1 MRGILQVEVASRYL
15 CGVTV
20 FTQPPFKF
28 VNSLFFPLESKSF
41 FFFPSP
47 NYIPIFLSNAIRVCS
62 RKLNL
67 QVFLA
72 KAENSL
78 YLFNCNP
85 DRKQHED
92 EIFITILIQPTSL
105 IPLFYFST

>member
-41 FFFPSP
+41 FFSLLQITFPSS
-47 NYIPIFLSNAIRVCS
+47 FLMQLESVPES
-62 RKLNL
+62 
-67 QVFLA
+67 
-72 KAENSL
+72 
-78 YLFNCNP
+78 
-85 DRKQHED
+85 
-92 EIFITILIQPTSL
+92 
-105 IPLFYFST
+105 

>member
-1 MRGILQVEVASRYL
+1 MKSLAS
-15 CGVTV
+15 
-20 FTQPPFKF
+20 PNSHFKF
-28 VNSLFFPLESKSF
+28 VNSSFFPLEFKSFF

-47 NYIPIFLSNAIRVCS
+47 NYILIFLSNAISVCS

-72 KAENSL
+72 EAESSL

-92 EIFITILIQPTSL
+92 EIFITVPIQPTSL
-105 IPLFYFST
+105 IPLS